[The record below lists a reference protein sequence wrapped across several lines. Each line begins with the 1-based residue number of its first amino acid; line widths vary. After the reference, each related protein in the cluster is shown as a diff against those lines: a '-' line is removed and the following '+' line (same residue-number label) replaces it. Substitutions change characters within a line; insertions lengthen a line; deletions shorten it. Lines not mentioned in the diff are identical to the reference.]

1 MAGTSNTVVRPLTGV
16 LGAEVIGLDLSE
28 PLGEAQQGLVRDALA
43 EHLVLVFRDQTL
55 DIDQFERFSLQFGEF
70 GDTPFVTPL
79 DDHPNVVRVLRQ
91 AEESGPLFG
100 GSWHS
105 DWSFQEC
112 PPSYTLLYGADVPET
127 GGDTAFTNQY
137 LAYELLSPGMQRLL
151 DGVKAVHSA
160 RRSYA
165 PQGTF
170 GGPDESR
177 SMKIAG
183 SEEAYETVCHPLVRT
198 HPVTE
203 RKALFVNEVYTI
215 GLENM
220 TDAESAPLL
229 DFLFAHCRQIAL
241 TCRVRWR
248 TGSLTMWD
256 NRCTQHHA
264 IDDYQ
269 GQRREMYRITL
280 AGERPV

>member
-1 MAGTSNTVVRPLTGV
+1 MGDVAVRPLTGV
-16 LGAEVIGLDLSE
+16 LGAEIEGLDLSK
-28 PLGEAQQGLVRDALA
+28 PLNQGEQAQVREALA
-43 EHLVLVFRDQTL
+43 EHLVVVFRDQQL
-55 DIDQFERFSLQFGEF
+55 DLDQFERFALQFGDYGE
-70 GDTPFVTPL
+70 TPYLTPVEG
-79 DDHPNVVRVLRQ
+79 HPNVVAVLRE

-105 DWSFQEC
+105 DWSFQSE
-112 PPSYTLLYGADVPET
+112 PPSYTLLYGKEVPAF

-151 DGVKAVHSA
+151 EGVNAVHSA

-165 PQGTF
+165 PRGTF
-170 GGPDESR
+170 GNSDPGR
-177 SMKIAG
+177 SMKIDG
-183 SEEAYETVCHPLVRT
+183 SEDAYETVQHPVVRR
-198 HPVTE
+198 HPVTG

-215 GLENM
+215 GLEDM
-220 TDAESAPLL
+220 SEAESGPLL
-229 DFLFAHCRQIAL
+229 NFLFEHCRQIAL
-241 TCRVRWR
+241 TCRVRWSS
-248 TGSLTMWD
+248 GSLTVWD